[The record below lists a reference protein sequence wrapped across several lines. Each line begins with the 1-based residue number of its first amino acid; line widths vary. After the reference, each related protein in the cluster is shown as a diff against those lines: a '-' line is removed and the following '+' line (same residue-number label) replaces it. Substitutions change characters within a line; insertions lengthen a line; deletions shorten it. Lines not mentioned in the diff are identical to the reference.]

1 MPSVVITGASGAL
14 GRRVVSRLAD
24 TGVWSVVAI
33 DQQPFPTG
41 VAKPRHFT
49 AHRVNLA
56 TAPLERLMHDGHANT
71 KPNAIIHLATTGADG
86 AGVVDADVALID
98 RTLRAGEANGVD
110 QVILL
115 SSAVVYGAWA
125 DNPVP
130 MSESAALRP
139 NPAFTYAVQKRAV
152 EARAGQWRARGPQ
165 RTLAILRPATTL
177 GHPDARAWLA
187 SALEPNLAERITTT
201 LPPKQFVHLD
211 DLADAIVHALV
222 SQLDGPFN
230 VASHDWLSSDAVHAL
245 FGPALGFPIP
255 DQVAAPLRSVVQR
268 LSKKR
273 PSGAVDYV
281 THPWVVASDRLI
293 ATGWSPKS
301 SSAEAFVAS
310 KPPSVFSRLYSRRRQ
325 EVNLAAVTVGSAGL
339 LGGAVGTWRWWRNRY
354 LR

>member
-245 FGPALGFPIP
+245 VWPGTRFPDP
-255 DQVAAPLRSVVQR
+255 
-268 LSKKR
+268 
-273 PSGAVDYV
+273 
-281 THPWVVASDRLI
+281 
-293 ATGWSPKS
+293 
-301 SSAEAFVAS
+301 
-310 KPPSVFSRLYSRRRQ
+310 
-325 EVNLAAVTVGSAGL
+325 
-339 LGGAVGTWRWWRNRY
+339 
-354 LR
+354 